1 MVIPQH
7 ERLLRLPEVAE
18 RVGLRRTA
26 IYDGI
31 AAGTFPSPVH
41 VTSRAVRWKE
51 SQIEIWIAERPNA
64 REG

>member
-1 MVIPQH
+1 MNSS

-26 IYDGI
+26 IYEKV

-51 SQIEIWIAERPNA
+51 SQIENWIAERPNA

>member
-1 MVIPQH
+1 MVISQH

-26 IYDGI
+26 IYDRV

-41 VTSRAVRWKE
+41 VTPRAVRWRE
-51 SQIEIWIAERPNA
+51 SDIDTWIETRPSG

>member
-1 MVIPQH
+1 MKSTH

-26 IYDGI
+26 IYERVATGR
-31 AAGTFPSPVH
+31 FPVPLH
-41 VTSRAVRWKE
+41 VTSRAVRWRE
-51 SQIEIWIAERPNA
+51 SDIDAWIASRPSA